1 MQWSFDR
8 NKSDC
13 NAKMQTTYKDN
24 IKFSVIVVF
33 DVSTATRFDENME
46 NKKPTINRNYFTYIL
61 A

>member
-46 NKKPTINRNYFTYIL
+46 NMLT
-61 A
+61 